1 MLKKI
6 MGRLTYFFQP
16 RFRTNVSP
24 GHSHGFTLIEL
35 LVVIAIIAI
44 LAAMLLPAL
53 RNARDTAKSVVC
65 MNSLKQIGLAFMLY
79 ANDWDGFMG
88 YYSDTAGRRWYG
100 PLFPYIHTDL
110 TVASADYNDERL
122 AVFLCPSDNVSDG
135 IPGTGNRSY
144 AINAYF
150 LEGYIQGG
158 SPLYRPGAKQGK
170 SPNPSS
176 FFLAA
181 ERYSGLWM
189 GTGSY
194 ASLVCG
200 SNPAGQEGAGTPTM
214 GTHGNGN
221 NFLFVDGHVEWLATW
236 MGRYTGSHWK
246 RWNDCILS
254 P

>member
-1 MLKKI
+1 MVKKPI
-6 MGRLTYFFQP
+6 KRMACFFSLEK
-16 RFRTNVSP
+16 RT
-24 GHSHGFTLIEL
+24 GFTLIEL
-35 LVVIAIIAI
+35 LVVIAIIAV

-53 RNARDTAKSVVC
+53 GKAREKAKQSSC
-65 MNSLKQIGLAFMLY
+65 ANNLKQIGLAFMLY
-79 ANDWDGFMG
+79 ANDWDGSMG
-88 YYSDTAGRRWYG
+88 YYSDNNGRNWYG

-110 TVASADYNDERL
+110 TVANALWSDERL

-150 LEGYIQGG
+150 LEGYSQDG

-181 ERYSGLWM
+181 EKYSGDWM
-189 GTGSY
+189 GSSAG
-194 ASLVCG
+194 LVCG
-200 SNPAGQEGAGTPTM
+200 SNSTPPGQEGSGSPTI